1 MQILL
6 QSLKPTLFWLQI
18 YFKQDNFLAW
28 KIKRQNRVGFENLN
42 GMQSMYILHAIL
54 HYHFL
59 ALKHDLE
66 ILWDFIF
73 GDAGGGQ
80 KVAI

>member
-1 MQILL
+1 M
-6 QSLKPTLFWLQI
+6 
-18 YFKQDNFLAW
+18 
-28 KIKRQNRVGFENLN
+28 GFENLN

-59 ALKHDLE
+59 ALKQDLE